1 MKRLA
6 IGLCLAAIAGHLAVA
21 RAEVEEV
28 CIPSDG
34 AQVSA
39 GNFLTIESKTVGK
52 GKPITVGLSV
62 TNDVTLKYLIIP
74 LIIRS
79 VDSGAFTTTLLA
91 QKTPGGRLQSCL
103 SDVVIF
109 NSYRNEDGHCKGGQP
124 GGFGSPDMSDG
135 YSDGISPEG
144 VGIKCGV
151 ILGSTLPPGTD
162 GTTPSLQILL
172 TTNNTVG
179 RFEIDSSCCDP
190 GCHLVFVAA
199 SGPPAS
205 LPTFTKGVITIVD
218 CGCPNQGDING
229 DGVVDLFDVLAMLE
243 YQFSGGPPPPIDP
256 GCPAADRGDV
266 NCDGDNFRLFD
277 ALYLIEHIFVNGPPP
292 CNPCDCAAYP
302 TDCPQ

>member
-6 IGLCLAAIAGHLAVA
+6 IVLCLAAIAGHLAVA
-21 RAEVEEV
+21 RAEVEEA

-79 VDSGAFTTTLLA
+79 VDSGAFITTMLP
-91 QKTPGGRLQSCL
+91 QRTPGGRLESCL
-103 SDVVIF
+103 KDYVTLF
-109 NSYRNEDGHCKGGQP
+109 TYPNEDGHCKGSEP
-124 GGFGSPDMSDG
+124 GGFFTPYYSLPED

-144 VGIKCGV
+144 LKIVMGGFGPY
-151 ILGSTLPPGTD
+151 LEPGTD
-162 GTTPSLQILL
+162 GTTPSIQILL

-190 GCHLVFVAA
+190 GCHLVF
-199 SGPPAS
+199 GTRGGDI

-229 DGVVDLFDVLAMLE
+229 DGVLDLFDVLAILE

-266 NCDGDNFRLFD
+266 NCDGDSFRLFD
-277 ALYLIEHIFVNGPPP
+277 AIYLIEHIFVNGPPP
-292 CNPCDCAAYP
+292 CNPCDCVAYP
-302 TDCPQ
+302 TDCP